1 MRAYY
6 GRMRL
11 WLRDSERKPD
21 PVPAQTDD
29 RTAIVVGLALW
40 VVAFAV
46 VGGITVSGGALLDPD
61 AATTT
66 LWTCAVGITLG
77 LIGLAYTHRLHK
89 RR

>member
-1 MRAYY
+1 
-6 GRMRL
+6 MRL

-21 PVPAQTDD
+21 PVPAETDD
-29 RTAIVVGLALW
+29 RKAILVGLALW
-40 VVAFAV
+40 VVALIV
-46 VGGITVSGGALLDPD
+46 VVVVTMSGSGFIAPD
-61 AATTT
+61 AAPAT